1 MIKNEAQD
9 VNNAL
14 TVFFV
19 EEKSR
24 KHYDWSKD
32 PIVVSEADLKKGAG
46 SDVKS
51 RRERALSLT
60 TR

>member
-1 MIKNEAQD
+1 M
-9 VNNAL
+9 NNAL

-32 PIVVSEADLKKGAG
+32 PIVVSEAELKKGAG